1 MRITYDKMAD
11 AAYIQL
17 MEVDNRRG
25 IVEHSERTKRGEV
38 IVHFT
43 KEGKIFGIEILDASE
58 LLPQEF
64 LKLTTRIDKEER
76 IQVTA

>member
-25 IVEHSERTKRGEV
+25 
-38 IVHFT
+38 
-43 KEGKIFGIEILDASE
+43 
-58 LLPQEF
+58 
-64 LKLTTRIDKEER
+64 
-76 IQVTA
+76 

>member
-25 IVEHSERTKRGEV
+25 IVEYSERIKGGE
-38 IVHFT
+38 IRVHFT

-64 LKLTTRIDKEER
+64 LKLTPRIDKEDK
-76 IQVTA
+76 IKATA